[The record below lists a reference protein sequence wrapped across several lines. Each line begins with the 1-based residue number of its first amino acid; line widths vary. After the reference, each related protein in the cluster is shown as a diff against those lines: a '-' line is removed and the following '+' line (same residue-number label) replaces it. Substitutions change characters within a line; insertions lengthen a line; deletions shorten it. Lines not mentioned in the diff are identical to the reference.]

1 MPGTTSSADGLI
13 SPLQVW
19 CLLAFTFST
28 GIIDAVS
35 WLGLDSVFTANM
47 TGNVLILGMG
57 LADAPG
63 ARGFAAFCSIAAFVL
78 GAGLIGFVQRRQPST
93 WTQRTTLAFSIVA
106 AIVLVLAV
114 VTMVL
119 PPHRGTPA
127 GYVVMGVLAFAMGIQ
142 GGEAVRIGVPQIT
155 TVAVSSAVA
164 GIGLNL
170 FLGLRGTR
178 GAHMLRRVSAVV
190 LLALGAAAG
199 SLLMSIGF
207 GVGLAVAGVIAAGAV
222 IVGHRAPRTA

>member
-1 MPGTTSSADGLI
+1 MPADGLV

-28 GIIDAVS
+28 GIVDALS

-63 ARGFAAFCSIAAFVL
+63 AKGVAAMFSIASFLV
-78 GAGLIGFVQRRQPST
+78 GAGAIGFIQRRQPST

-119 PPHRGTPA
+119 PPHRYTAA
-127 GYVVMGVLAFAMGIQ
+127 GNVVMCFLAFAMGIQ

-170 FLGLRGTR
+170 FLGLRGDR

-199 SLLMSIGF
+199 SLLINIGF
-207 GVGLAVAGVIAAGAV
+207 GVGLALAGLIAAGAV
-222 IVGHRAPRTA
+222 IVGHRAGPTA